1 MQSNWKWYKTRKG
14 KAGGAD
20 VVAIYFPTENSPRQ
34 QWRGFAEKLLF
45 STNYLLQR
53 GRCCNGRYWDMPLG
67 ETAPKPSTIADDAAW
82 MVAI

>member
-1 MQSNWKWYKTRKG
+1 MLSLSISRQKINPVSS
-14 KAGGAD
+14 GG
-20 VVAIYFPTENSPRQ
+20 I
-34 QWRGFAEKLLF
+34 FAEKLLF